1 MFALI
6 EFAREVS
13 EKLQSTEQVLLYEET
28 PQICSHLVHP
38 RGNVPS
44 CDGC

>member
-1 MFALI
+1 MFVV
-6 EFAREVS
+6 FARGAS
-13 EKLQSTEQVLLYEET
+13 EKLQSTELVLLYEET

-44 CDGC
+44 GDGC